1 MGRKKLN
8 LTEAKI
14 EKMLLSGRGRGKGDG
29 YQSWLKNGDFSS
41 KGRSS
46 RIKSTKFNRIH
57 HTFSDLETDFLY
69 TLLWDD
75 SIVDIR
81 EQYSLLPVSETEEI
95 ANILGIRYPKP
106 PKYRKDEEEKYVHVM
121 TTDFL
126 VTKIE
131 DGVEFYIAYCVKLEN
146 DLLKSRA
153 LQKIA
158 IEEAYWNKRN
168 VKFKIIT
175 ENSFSRK
182 KAKNIKR
189 IVNKVTLPLDEFIT
203 SEEFY
208 TISSKLKESIIEF
221 YDKNVMLNDI
231 CKQIDINFN
240 LDSGQTL
247 HSFFYLAGIKDIPI
261 LLDSRLIG
269 SKMINEI
276 IDIETLKIE
285 YSRRSNQN
293 ELNA

>member
-8 LTEAKI
+8 LTETKI
-14 EKMLLSGRGRGKGDG
+14 EKMLLSGRGKGKGG
-29 YQSWLKNGDFSS
+29 EYQSWLKNGDFSS

-46 RIKSTKFNRIH
+46 RVKSIKCNRIH

-95 ANILGIRYPKP
+95 ANILGVKYPKAP
-106 PKYRKDEEEKYVHVM
+106 MIDKDEEEKIHVM

-126 VTKIE
+126 VTKIV
-131 DGVEFYIAYCVKLEN
+131 DGLEYFIAYCVKMEN
-146 DLLKSRA
+146 DLSNIRTM
-153 LQKIA
+153 QKIS
-158 IEEAYWNKRN
+158 IEEAYWNRRN

-175 ENSFSRK
+175 ENSFSRE

-189 IVNKVTLPLDEFIT
+189 LVNKITLPLDEFIT
-203 SEEFY
+203 SGEFY
-208 TISSKLKESIIEF
+208 IISNELKRSILN
-221 YDKNVMLNDI
+221 YYKKNIVLSDL

-240 LDSGQTL
+240 LDFGQTL
-247 HSFFYLAGIKDIPI
+247 HLFFYLAGIKEIPI
-261 LLDSRLIG
+261 FPDSRLLG
-269 SKMINEI
+269 SKRINEI
-276 IDIETLKIE
+276 VDIESLKEIYNRE
-285 YSRRSNQN
+285 VNSN